1 MPLKQETTMN
11 KVTTILG
18 FRVESQ
24 YHLKCP
30 QKCPKLSSTPQI
42 IPAPNY
48 HLLFKGFV
56 IQLYK
61 INQKV
66 AITKQF
72 HNTAFFP
79 PQTHMKIKQAFLNS
93 INDTIKAH

>member
-1 MPLKQETTMN
+1 PLKQETTPN

-18 FRVESQ
+18 FRDESH
-24 YHLKCP
+24 YDLKCL
-30 QKCPKLSSTPQI
+30 QKCPKLNYTPEV

-66 AITKQF
+66 AIT
-72 HNTAFFP
+72 
-79 PQTHMKIKQAFLNS
+79 IKF
-93 INDTIKAH
+93 